1 MIAGVYNLTIEKGST
16 FGRLISVEQ
25 PDLATDPTG
34 QTFENFDLS
43 GFTARMHI
51 RRTIDTLTPMITL
64 TTENGRIAINPSI
77 VGDATKNN
85 EISLSITAADTATMG
100 DAITTSGVYDLE
112 IISAGGTVSKVI
124 RGDVTLIPEVTR

>member
-1 MIAGVYNLTIEKGST
+1 MIAGVYNITIEQGST

-25 PDLATDPTG
+25 PDLTADPTG
-34 QTFENFDLS
+34 QTFENFNLA

-51 RRTIDTLTPMITL
+51 RRTIDTASPMITL
-64 TTENGRIAINPSI
+64 TTENGRIAINPNI
-77 VGDATKNN
+77 AGNATKNN
-85 EISLSITAADTATMG
+85 DISLRITAAVTAT
-100 DAITTSGVYDLE
+100 ITTSGVYDLE

>member
-1 MIAGVYNLTIEKGST
+1 MIAGVYNITIEQGST
-16 FGRLISVEQ
+16 FGRLISIEQ
-25 PDLATDPTG
+25 PDLVADPTG

-51 RRTIDTLTPMITL
+51 RRTIDTPTPMITL
-64 TTENGRIAINPSI
+64 TTENGRIAINPNI
-77 VGDATKNN
+77 AGAPTRNN
-85 EISLSITAADTATMG
+85 EISLMITAADTAG
-100 DAITTSGVYDLE
+100 ITTSGVYDLE